1 MSIRRTI
8 DEPNTPPPVDAD
20 VVNSAICL
28 IVRSLN
34 PEIPEPII
42 APTNR
47 GGLQIEWHAN
57 GVDMEIYFDIRTGPF
72 FWAESAGSGEG
83 MDLPVEGN
91 EALLQEWFTRLK
103 GGRR

>member
-1 MSIRRTI
+1 
-8 DEPNTPPPVDAD
+8 VDAD

-28 IVRSLN
+28 IVRSLS
-34 PEIPEPII
+34 PEIPEPIM

-57 GVDMEIYFDIRTGPF
+57 GVDMEIYFDVRTGPF
-72 FWAESAGSGEG
+72 FWAESAGSGDG
-83 MDLPVEGN
+83 PDLPVEGN

-103 GGRR
+103 GEDAS